1 MEEEMCPPLLPSSL
15 SSTTELSVAEFEDF
29 SQHFASMYHS
39 IFPPLLSSSSLP
51 NSLSFT
57 PSPSSADDDHNN
69 HCTTAT
75 ATSTTDDLLV
85 QARLILENRHLRH
98 RHDLCLRR
106 LRQVSDDADYLRQEN
121 AQLRL
126 ANAELVKVISSKTAI
141 DDLVS
146 IPNSH
151 LRSLIGGGQSGDE
164 IGYNDIISPTSVIGK
179 YNDQF
184 DGRNNLHRIS
194 LPKSISI
201 RSAAAAASSAPP
213 NIKLRGACTPV
224 SDGGSRKREEEAT
237 EFEVYNQGT
246 TKTELC
252 NKWQEIGDC
261 PYGNHCRFAHGLEE
275 LRPVMRHPRYKTQMC
290 RMVLA
295 GQKCPYG
302 HRCHFRHSLS
312 EQ

>member
-1 MEEEMCPPLLPSSL
+1 MCPPLLPSSL

-213 NIKLRGACTPV
+213 NIKLVGILIIITF
-224 SDGGSRKREEEAT
+224 S
-237 EFEVYNQGT
+237 FFL
-246 TKTELC
+246 LC
-252 NKWQEIGDC
+252 F
-261 PYGNHCRFAHGLEE
+261 PL
-275 LRPVMRHPRYKTQMC
+275 
-290 RMVLA
+290 
-295 GQKCPYG
+295 
-302 HRCHFRHSLS
+302 
-312 EQ
+312 

>member
-1 MEEEMCPPLLPSSL
+1 MEEEMCPPLPSSL
-15 SSTTELSVAEFEDF
+15 SSTTEVSADEMEDF
-29 SQHFASMYHS
+29 SLHFASMYHS

-51 NSLSFT
+51 TSLSFT
-57 PSPSSADDDHNN
+57 PSPSSSSTDDDHNHN
-69 HCTTAT
+69 CTTA
-75 ATSTTDDLLV
+75 ATSATDDLLF
-85 QARLILENRHLRH
+85 QARLILEHRHLRH

-106 LRQVSDDADYLRQEN
+106 LRQVAEDADYLRQEN

-126 ANAELVKVISSKTAI
+126 ANAELVKVISSKTAV
-141 DDLVS
+141 DDLIS

-151 LRSLIGGGQSGDE
+151 LRSLIGGGEE
-164 IGYNDIISPTSVIGK
+164 IGYDIISPTSVIGK

-184 DGRNNLHRIS
+184 DGTNNFRRIS

-201 RSAAAAASSAPP
+201 RSTTAAAAAPL
-213 NIKLRGACTPV
+213 NIQSRGACTPV
-224 SDGGSRKREEEAT
+224 SDGRSRNREEEAV
-237 EFEVYNQGT
+237 ELEVYNQGM

-252 NKWQEIGDC
+252 NKWQETGGC
-261 PYGNHCRFAHGLEE
+261 PYGDHCRFAHGLEE

-295 GQKCPYG
+295 GENCPYG
-302 HRCHFRHSLS
+302 HRCHFRHSLT